1 MAELFRL
8 DLPSDTHRRIVH
20 VDMDAF
26 YASIEMRDA
35 PEYRKKALVIAH
47 DPRKTGGKGVITTA
61 NYVARQFGVHSAMPA
76 MEALRLVPRQL
87 LVFKDPDFEK
97 YRAVSQQI
105 HAVFH
110 QVTDLIEPVAL
121 DEAYLDVTGN
131 TTFSNTIS
139 LAIWLQR
146 TIEAKTHLTCA
157 VGVSYN
163 KFLAKMASEY
173 NKPGG
178 RTVVTPDVVAEFL
191 ADQDI
196 GNFHG
201 VGKKTLP
208 KIEAMGIHTG
218 ADLRNE
224 SPQELQRR
232 FGKMGFVL
240 AQHARGIDDRPV
252 RVREAKSIGKERTY
266 NPPLQTDAAV
276 QNEFVRLADMVFT
289 AARRKERHG
298 KTVVIKIRDVDFTT
312 LTRRVTTETFF
323 DSSEAIYDAAWQL
336 WLELG
341 GLRKSLRLVGIT
353 VTALAPITFENI
365 DLPLTPGS
373 ARGDRQREQIAPEE
387 TE

>member
-1 MAELFRL
+1 MGELFRL

-26 YASIEMRDA
+26 YASIEMRDQ

-61 NYVARQFGVHSAMPA
+61 NYVARQYGVHSAMPA

-110 QVTDLIEPVAL
+110 EVTDLIEPVAL
-121 DEAYLDVTGN
+121 DEAYLDVTAN
-131 TTFSNTIS
+131 TQFSNTIS

-146 TIEAKTHLTCA
+146 TIEDKTHLTCA

-163 KFLAKMASEY
+163 KFLAKMASEF

-178 RTVVTPDVVAEFL
+178 RTLVTPDVAVEFL
-191 ADQDI
+191 AAQPI

-208 KIEAMGIHTG
+208 KIEDMGIHTG
-218 ADLRNE
+218 ADLRAE
-224 SPQELQRR
+224 SPQALQRK
-232 FGKMGFVL
+232 FGKMGFIL

-266 NPPLQTDAAV
+266 NPPLQTEAAI
-276 QNEFVRLADMVFT
+276 QAEFTHLAEMVFT
-289 AARRKERHG
+289 ATRRKERHG
-298 KTVVIKIRDVDFTT
+298 KTVVIKVRDVDFTT
-312 LTRRVTTETFF
+312 LTRRVTADTYF
-323 DSSEAIYDAAWQL
+323 DSSEDILDAAMQL
-336 WLELG
+336 WQELG
-341 GLRKSLRLVGIT
+341 GMRKALRLVGIT
-353 VTALAPITFENI
+353 ITALAPITFANI
-365 DLPLTPGS
+365 DLPLTPKM
-373 ARGDRQREQIAPEE
+373 D
-387 TE
+387 